1 MLRRMKIRLFIPVL
15 LIALS
20 GCSSLARQD
29 GDWFET
35 SGRSAEQF
43 EYDNQ
48 ACHAQATQQVDDN
61 FARSFDSW
69 YGQTRAFNAVYTR
82 CMTAR
87 HYHARAYFENWLPSR
102 G

>member
-1 MLRRMKIRLFIPVL
+1 MEKRLLIPVL
-15 LIALS
+15 LIALC

-29 GDWFET
+29 GDWFEANGHST
-35 SGRSAEQF
+35 EQF
-43 EYDNQ
+43 ERDNQ
-48 ACHAQATQQVDDN
+48 DCHVQATQQVDDN
-61 FARSFDSW
+61 FARSFDSS

-87 HYHARAYFENWLPSR
+87 HYRARAYFENWLPFR